1 MAFKEQQHPFYKP
14 LWRRVV
20 IVVFIACWLGFEV
33 YSGQDG
39 MWVALSAGMLA
50 YAIYIF
56 FLTWPKEGTKE
67 GPKDDEG
74 QQA

>member
-20 IVVFIACWLGFEV
+20 IVLVIAGWLGFEL
-33 YSGQDG
+33 YTGQG
-39 MWVALSAGMLA
+39 GLWVALSGGMLA

-56 FLTWPKEGTKE
+56 FLTWPRG
-67 GPKDDEG
+67 GPKDDETPP
-74 QQA
+74 A